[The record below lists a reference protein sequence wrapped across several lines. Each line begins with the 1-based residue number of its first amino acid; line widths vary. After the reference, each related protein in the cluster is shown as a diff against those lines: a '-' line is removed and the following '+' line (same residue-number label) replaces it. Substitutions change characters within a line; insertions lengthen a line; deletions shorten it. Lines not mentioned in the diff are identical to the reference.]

1 MPTFIYK
8 EAPGADYYV
17 EWSTI
22 VDAPVFTGNRAEMLA
37 NISRAS
43 DPYLRD
49 DAPHHPERRMERVDA
64 TGTSSL
70 WVAAAAEESPEFA
83 AHGYP
88 EQGSWDDDDYI
99 YQQEGVLTRANL
111 FALCH
116 RLDIDHDPDVSDL
129 LRPLGD
135 DEVTA

>member
-1 MPTFIYK
+1 
-8 EAPGADYYV
+8 
-17 EWSTI
+17 
-22 VDAPVFTGNRAEMLA
+22 MLA

-70 WVAAAAEESPEFA
+70 WVAAAAEESEFA

-88 EQGSWDDDDYI
+88 EQGSWM
-99 YQQEGVLTRANL
+99 TMTTSTSRRA
-111 FALCH
+111 C
-116 RLDIDHDPDVSDL
+116 
-129 LRPLGD
+129 
-135 DEVTA
+135 